1 MSWDRVWPSKRCN
14 MRDIAFVFFLS
25 AVLCVLVGM
34 GWGIQMAISQD
45 HRLGG
50 AHAHLNLVGWT
61 TMALFG
67 LYYHVTPQA
76 AANWLAKLHAGT
88 AILGVLVM
96 VPGISVAITT
106 GVPTLA
112 AVGAILTTL
121 SMTIFLVTVLRH
133 GLGRRSAP
141 DRLRRSGQVTL

>member
-1 MSWDRVWPSKRCN
+1 
-14 MRDIAFVFFLS
+14 MRDVGFVFFLA

-34 GWGIQMAISQD
+34 VWGIQMAISQD
-45 HRLGG
+45 HLLSG

-76 AANWLAKLHAGT
+76 AGTPLAKVHAWT

-96 VPGISVAITT
+96 VPGIAVAITT
-106 GVPTLA
+106 GTPVLA
-112 AVGAILTTL
+112 AVGAVLTTL
-121 SMTIFLVTVLRH
+121 SMAIFLLTVLRH
-133 GLGRRSAP
+133 GLGARDP
-141 DRLRRSGQVTL
+141 

>member
-1 MSWDRVWPSKRCN
+1 
-14 MRDIAFVFFLS
+14 MRDVGFVFFLA

-34 GWGIQMAISQD
+34 VWGIQMAISQD
-45 HRLGG
+45 HLLSG

-76 AANWLAKLHAGT
+76 AGTRLAKVHAWT

-96 VPGISVAITT
+96 VPGIAVAITT
-106 GVPTLA
+106 GTPVLA
-112 AVGAILTTL
+112 AVGAVLTTL
-121 SMTIFLVTVLRH
+121 SMAIFLLTVLRH
-133 GLGRRSAP
+133 GLGARS
-141 DRLRRSGQVTL
+141 VTIAQRAVDHQ